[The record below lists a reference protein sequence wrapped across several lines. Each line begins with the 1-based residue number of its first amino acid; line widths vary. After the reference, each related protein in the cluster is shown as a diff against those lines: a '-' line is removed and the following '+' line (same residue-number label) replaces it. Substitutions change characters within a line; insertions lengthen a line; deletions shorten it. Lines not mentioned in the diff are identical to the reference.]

1 MKHPPQEQ
9 DIVPGRYI
17 AGVGMGVIIATL
29 IGTWVAYA
37 IGDCSTRDME
47 AGATERSA
55 RRTVAD
61 YHAVERTPFATE
73 AQGTELHLRAEAFLA
88 SYGWVDRDQEI
99 IHVPIEVAVELYL
112 ARQRGQR

>member
-17 AGVGMGVIIATL
+17 ATVGMGVIIATL
-29 IGTWVAYA
+29 FGTWVAYA
-37 IGDCSTRDME
+37 IGDCSTRDMV

-55 RRTVAD
+55 RRTTPD
-61 YHAVERTPFATE
+61 YNAIERGLFQSE
-73 AQGTELHLRAEAFLA
+73 AQGIELHQRAEVFLS